1 MRIFL
6 FLLLFLL
13 LSGCNTVQI
22 AKEVTKATKSIKTS
36 VENIV
41 KGSQE
46 VSEVSEVSER
56 GLDDNEKSKNIVADE
71 IDLNIKKERK
81 IVEEEK
87 KQEEIVAKEQKKV
100 VKVNFLGKTISEI
113 KSNLGNES
121 LLRIDGNTHTVRFD
135 NNFCKIFLFFNNSE
149 KKPKVQ
155 YFEIRN
161 NLGELIQTKKQIEV
175 CYKEFGLT

>member
-6 FLLLFLL
+6 FLLLFSV

-22 AKEVTKATKSIKTS
+22 AKEFAKATKSIKTS

-41 KGSQE
+41 KDEEE
-46 VSEVSEVSER
+46 VAAISEKV
-56 GLDDNEKSKNIVADE
+56 LNDKEKPKNIIADE
-71 IDLNIKKERK
+71 VDLNIKNERK

-87 KQEEIVAKEQKKV
+87 KQEEIAVKEQKKV
-100 VKVNFLGKTISEI
+100 VRVNFLGKTISEI
-113 KSNLGNES
+113 KYNLGNES
-121 LLRIDGNTHTVRFD
+121 LLRVDGNTDTARFD
-135 NNFCKIFLFFNNSE
+135 NHFCKIFLFFNNSE
-149 KKPKVQ
+149 KNPKVQ

-161 NLGELIQTKKQIEV
+161 NLGELIQTKKQVEI